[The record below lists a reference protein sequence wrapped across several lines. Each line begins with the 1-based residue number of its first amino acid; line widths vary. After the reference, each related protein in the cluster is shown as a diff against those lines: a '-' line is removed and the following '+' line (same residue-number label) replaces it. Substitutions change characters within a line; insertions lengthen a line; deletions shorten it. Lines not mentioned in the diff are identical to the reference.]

1 MFSRLI
7 AKLIDWLV
15 AILIV
20 CALLWFFITQP
31 ILSIQTADDLP
42 DVNAANLRNHVINL
56 QKIAASQQLMKE
68 SLSTDNYIFAYFSR
82 IGKPTKQGFVGM
94 SGRYN
99 NVSLLIGP
107 KTSKRIVIGVQYSPP
122 KGAASQPWNASG
134 VAALLE
140 AARVLGENKDKL
152 STAVEL
158 VAYATAGMA
167 ANGTLD
173 MGSFHHA
180 KALKDKQVELQ
191 VMLALR
197 SVGYYRSTARSQ
209 KYPFSFMR
217 MLYPDTANFIS
228 LSSRLNDFGTIRS
241 VKRSFSRIPELSVES
256 VSAPENFPL
265 IGGSDHENYWVHDF
279 SALQVSD
286 LLEYRLSKTQL
297 ASDPIPLNYQK
308 MSRVVQALYQVVLD
322 SEDEG
327 ASDGSDDN
335 VFSQSLDKAKAIFK

>member
-1 MFSRLI
+1 MLSKLVAR
-7 AKLIDWLV
+7 LIDWLV

-31 ILSIQTADDLP
+31 IFPSQTSDNLP
-42 DVNAANLRNHVINL
+42 DVNIANLKNHVINL

-68 SLSTDNYIFAYFSR
+68 SLSTDSYIFSYLSR

-99 NVSLLIGP
+99 NISLLIGK

-122 KGAASQPWNASG
+122 KGADGHLWNASG
-134 VAALLE
+134 VATLLE
-140 AARVLGENKDKL
+140 SARVLADNADKL
-152 STAVEL
+152 PVAVEL

-180 KALKDKQVELQ
+180 SSLKKRGVDVG

-197 SVGYYRSTARSQ
+197 STGYYRNDIHSQ

-217 MLYPDTANFIS
+217 MLYPDTADFIS
-228 LSSRLNDFGTIRS
+228 LSSRLGDFGVIRS
-241 VKRSFSRIPELSVES
+241 VKQSFSRVAGLPVES
-256 VSAPENFPL
+256 VSGPENFPL
-265 IGGSDHENYWVHDF
+265 VGGSDHENYWSHDF

-286 LLEYRLSKTQL
+286 LLEYRLTKKD
-297 ASDPIPLNYQK
+297 ASEQAIALDYQK
-308 MSRVVQALYQVVLD
+308 MSRVVQALHQTVID
-322 SEDEG
+322 SNDDEG
-327 ASDGSDDN
+327 GSFFSDLVGSVTTLFN
-335 VFSQSLDKAKAIFK
+335 